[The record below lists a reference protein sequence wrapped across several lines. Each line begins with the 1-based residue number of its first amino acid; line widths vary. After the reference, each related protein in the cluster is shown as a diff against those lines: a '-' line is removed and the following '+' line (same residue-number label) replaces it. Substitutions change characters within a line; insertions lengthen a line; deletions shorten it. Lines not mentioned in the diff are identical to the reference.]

1 MKITNSKLK
10 LTESNIAIIILAAG
24 ASTRMGRPKQLLAYQ
39 GCSLLRHSIETAMAS
54 VCKPVVVVLGAN
66 AQQIYSEVNQP
77 SVTVVENS
85 DWNLGMGSSIRSG
98 ILSLATCSETI
109 EAAVITVCDQ
119 PFLSPE
125 IINHLVAA
133 YHGMGKTIVA
143 CQYADTLGVPVL
155 FKHIFFSELATLDE
169 SVGAKKLINKY
180 YNEVFSIPFPLGVI
194 DIDTPRDYQQL
205 QKNQGG
211 QDILSFI

>member
-10 LTESNIAIIILAAG
+10 ITESNIAIIILAAG
-24 ASTRMGRPKQLLAYQ
+24 ASTRMGRPKQLLPYQ
-39 GCSLLRHSIETAMAS
+39 GCSLLRHTIETAMAS

-77 SVTVVENS
+77 SVTVVENL
-85 DWNLGMGSSIRSG
+85 DWNLGMGSSIRRG

-109 EAAVITVCDQ
+109 DAAVITVCDQ

-125 IINHLVAA
+125 IINYLVAA
-133 YHGMGKTIVA
+133 YHANGKPIVA

-169 SVGAKKLINKY
+169 TVGAKKLINKY

-194 DIDTPRDYQQL
+194 DIDTPTDYQQL

-211 QDILSFI
+211 QEIRSVI